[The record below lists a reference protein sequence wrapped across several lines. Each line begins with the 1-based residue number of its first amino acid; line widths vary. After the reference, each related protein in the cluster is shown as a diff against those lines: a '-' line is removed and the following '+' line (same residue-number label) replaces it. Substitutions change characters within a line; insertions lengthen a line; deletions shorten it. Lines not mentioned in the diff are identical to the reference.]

1 MQSMNLTFHGAAQI
15 VTGSCYL
22 LEIGNKKILIDCGM
36 FQGTKEITRLNY
48 EPFKF
53 NPKEISHLL
62 LTHAH
67 VDHCGLIPKLVK
79 NGFTG
84 KIISTAPTIDLT
96 QIMLKD
102 SANVNEDETV
112 DENKRRLRMGLEP
125 RDPLY
130 TLNDAVKSFGFFIST
145 NYEIPYK
152 ISEDITAIFHNA
164 GHILGSCIIEISYCE
179 KDKTTKIIF
188 SGDLGQAGTPI
199 LDDPAVIEDAD
210 YVIVESTYGN
220 RSHENLSMRK
230 DQLLQVV
237 KETYARGGKLMIPS
251 FAVERTQELLYYLHL
266 LIRDGSFPN
275 QKVFLDSP
283 LAIEV
288 TKVFKRNMP
297 YFSKNLTK
305 ELNDPFVF
313 NQLKCLKTQQESRD
327 LNDYAAPCIIIA
339 GSGMCNAG
347 RIRHHIKHN
356 IWNPKNTLLF
366 VGYQAEG
373 TLGRVI
379 LEDAKTIRMMG
390 SEFAVKA
397 QIRKIDSFS
406 SHATADQLI
415 KWISKIKNKPKKIF
429 IIHGEKA
436 SAEVFSLELQK
447 VGFKTY
453 VPKIGDKINL

>member
-1 MQSMNLTFHGAAQI
+1 MKITFNGAAGI

-22 LEIGNKKILIDCGM
+22 LETENKKILIDCGM

-48 EPFKF
+48 EPFPF
-53 NPKEISHLL
+53 NPKEISYVL

-84 KIISTAPTIDLT
+84 KIISTGPTLDLT
-96 QIMLKD
+96 QLMLKD
-102 SANVNEDETV
+102 AAHVNEDETLQ
-112 DENKRRLRMGLEP
+112 ENKRRVRAGLEP

-130 TLNDAVKSFGFFIST
+130 TLEDAVKSFSFFSPV
-145 NYEIPYK
+145 NYENPRK
-152 ISEDITAIFHNA
+152 LSNDLEVIFHNA
-164 GHILGSCIIEISYCE
+164 GHILGSSMVEIHVSE
-179 KDKTTKIIF
+179 SGKITKFLF
-188 SGDLGQAGTPI
+188 SGDVGQGGTPI
-199 LDDPAVIEDAD
+199 LDDPTVIENAD

-220 RSHENLSMRK
+220 RSHGNLSMRK
-230 DQLLQVV
+230 QDLLKVV

-275 QKVFLDSP
+275 QKIFLDSP

-288 TKVFKRNMP
+288 TKVFKKNLK

-305 ELNDPFVF
+305 EFSDPFTF

-373 TLGRVI
+373 TLGRII
-379 LEDAKTIRMMG
+379 LEGAKSIWMMG
-390 SEFAVKA
+390 SIFAVKS

-415 KWISKIKNKPKKIF
+415 KWISKLKNKPNKIF
-429 IIHGEKA
+429 VTHGEKI
-436 SAEVFSLELQK
+436 SAEALSLELRK
-447 VGFKTY
+447 FGFKSF
-453 VPKIGDKINL
+453 VPKIGDTINI